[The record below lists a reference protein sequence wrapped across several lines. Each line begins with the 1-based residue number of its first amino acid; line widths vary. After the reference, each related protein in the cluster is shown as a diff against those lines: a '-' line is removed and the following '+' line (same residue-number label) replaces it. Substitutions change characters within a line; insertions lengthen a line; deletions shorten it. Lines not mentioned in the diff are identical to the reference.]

1 MGKRELLIV
10 LVLVVLGGAL
20 YQVTA
25 PPAAKDRGFSFGR
38 LLDEIRA
45 DIRSDATSSKFTH
58 SATIAVAEALEE
70 VRLSGVTG
78 RITVTGED
86 RTDIAYALE
95 VSSTGPDEATATE
108 YAKRTVLV
116 EDDLGDTLGLR
127 VSYPPEAR
135 QTTALEVRVPHR
147 LRLRIEGGNSGEFKD
162 FRVLRLEGVLG
173 EVDAQNITEEV
184 SGSHRNGR
192 LTLAD
197 VGAVTLTLQSS
208 RALLT
213 DISGPIVLN
222 ATRGE
227 TRIVD
232 STGTVRVE
240 QSNNELRLEQPR
252 GAVEVSGSGGEVDVI
267 DPLGELRID
276 VRRTE
281 VTLTVSH
288 AVPMTVITSDEPLR
302 LFLDGPPSVVVDAVV
317 AGSGDVVADEFG
329 LTPTTAQDE
338 TSLTHAFG
346 TEPTIRISLRNRR
359 DDIVIRKRK

>member
-10 LVLVVLGGAL
+10 VVFVVLGAAL

-25 PPAAKDRGFSFGR
+25 PPASGDRGFSFGR

-58 SATIAVAEALEE
+58 SATIAIGDALEE

-78 RITVTGED
+78 RVTVTGED
-86 RTDIAYALE
+86 RSDITYALQ

-108 YAKRTVLV
+108 YAKRTVLL

-135 QTTALEVRVPHR
+135 QTTALEMRVPR
-147 LRLRIEGGNSGEFKD
+147 RFRIRIEGGNSGEFKD

-173 EVDAQNITEEV
+173 EIDAQNITEEV

-192 LTLAD
+192 LTLES
-197 VGAVTLTLQSS
+197 VGAVALTLQSS

-213 DISGPIVLN
+213 GISGPIMLN

-232 STGTVRVE
+232 STGTVQVE

-252 GAVEVSGSGGEVDVI
+252 GAVQVSGSGGQIDVI
-267 DPLGELRID
+267 NPLGEVRID

-288 AVPMTVITSDEPLR
+288 PVPMTIMTSDEPLR

-317 AGSGDVVADEFG
+317 AGSGDLVAEEFG
-329 LTPTTAQDE
+329 LVPTTAQDE

-346 TEPTIRISLRNRR
+346 TEPTIRISLRNRS